1 MKTARERANEIQRAG
16 WFDIGGEW
24 RVERIIPMIEQQ
36 DAEARE
42 KELKAP
48 GPQPDFSPGDV
59 ISAEKDGTIV
69 LDDGIT
75 TWNPTRACEF
85 LLAKERERLNEV
97 RNAAAQWRQGEVN
110 SPYGVDEYGTKI
122 PRRDGNQCADE
133 IDAILDRK
141 ESGGSGV

>member
-85 LLAKERERLNEV
+85 LLQAETAKLQAEIAELRAG
-97 RNAAAQWRQGEVN
+97 AAARVGASQGEGQ
-110 SPYGVDEYGTKI
+110 SF
-122 PRRDGNQCADE
+122 DGNPPANV
-133 IDAILDRK
+133 
-141 ESGGSGV
+141 GSAGTEG